1 MLDFG
6 YRAEATDEPD
16 AGTVSGAVYDRGTW
30 ELVAVIV
37 RRGALATR
45 DIVVPAG
52 SVVGL
57 APDLVTLSITTEEME
72 GGEDFRLQ
80 RLISPEQDFQ
90 PPGAHA
96 DQPGAVVGTAP
107 VIAGDPL
114 NPFTVSAT
122 PTVVETVANVPEGTA
137 PLVLDQTVVTSDGVE
152 LGGVA
157 HLVYDGDALSG
168 IAVDSERPFGSGR
181 IVPVGLIAE
190 AGADQVLLSV
200 NRAGYE
206 QLPDAPVA

>member
-6 YRAEATDEPD
+6 YRVEATDEPG

-45 DIVVPAG
+45 DIVVPAER
-52 SVVGL
+52 VTGL
-57 APDLVTLSITTEEME
+57 APDLVTLSITAEEIE
-72 GGEDFRLQ
+72 RGEDFRLQ
-80 RLISPEQDFQ
+80 RLISPEQDFE
-90 PPGAHA
+90 PPGAHE
-96 DQPGAVVGTAP
+96 DLPGAVTGTAP
-107 VIAGDPL
+107 VVAGDPL

-122 PTVVETVANVPEGTA
+122 PTVVETVANVPEGTV
-137 PLVLDQTVVTSDGVE
+137 PLALDQTVITADGE
-152 LGGVA
+152 DLGGVA

-181 IVPVGLIAE
+181 IVPVDRIAE
-190 AGADQVLLSV
+190 AGVDHVLLSV
-200 NRAGYE
+200 DRAGYE
-206 QLPDAPVA
+206 QLPEAPVA